1 VKVYMGTDVEGCA
14 GIVGFETQSYGEA
27 KYYEQTKRI
36 ATLEVNAAVEGL
48 VSEGVDDV
56 LVSDGHGPGGLSW
69 EDLHPA
75 AKLLHGRPVAPRSVR
90 DAVARAYDVCMII
103 GQHALAGTADGT
115 LNHTQSSR
123 AVDYYRLNG
132 KPIGEIAQFALYQGA
147 LGLPFIFL
155 SGDEAACREVEEL
168 IPGVTTAAV
177 KKGLSRQSAISLSQ
191 AEAHRRIREGAAEAV
206 RKQRENPLPPFTLP
220 GPYELEIRFFHTES
234 VDALV
239 RRPDVER
246 LDSQTIRLR
255 SDNIMD
261 VIYL

>member
-1 VKVYMGTDVEGCA
+1 
-14 GIVGFETQSYGEA
+14 
-27 KYYEQTKRI
+27 
-36 ATLEVNAAVEGL
+36 
-48 VSEGVDDV
+48 
-56 LVSDGHGPGGLSW
+56 
-69 EDLHPA
+69 
-75 AKLLHGRPVAPRSVR
+75 
-90 DAVARAYDVCMII
+90 
-103 GQHALAGTADGT
+103 
-115 LNHTQSSR
+115 
-123 AVDYYRLNG
+123 VDYYRLNG
-132 KPIGEIAQFALYQGA
+132 KPIGEIAQFALYMGA

-155 SGDEAACREVEEL
+155 SGDDAACREVEEL

-206 RKQRENPLPPFTLP
+206 RKQQANPLPPFTVP
-220 GPYELEIRFFHTES
+220 GPYELEVRFFHTDT
-234 VDALV
+234 VDGLV